1 MDENTLKDMRGVL
14 EQSTFP
20 FELVGAVVFGS
31 RVKGKCSIHS
41 DLDILIIADG
51 VNPKRHRRGE
61 AIAHIRQRLPGL
73 PVDILLLTT
82 QEVESNFRNH
92 NPLFLDIAEEG
103 IILVDKD
110 KRVENMTEKTRQYIK
125 KRGIKKL
132 DDGWVFP
139 VVQGAVTYLS

>member
-92 NPLFLDIAEEG
+92 NPLCLDIAEEG

-125 KRGIKKL
+125 KRGIKKI

-139 VVQGAVTYLS
+139 VVQGAVTCLS